1 MEENLKMF
9 IDIRILGHFAG
20 HLKLTH
26 RRKVNQLLLGS
37 VAQSCTTLC
46 DPMDCRTPGCPVHHQ
61 LPETAQTHVH

>member
-9 IDIRILGHFAG
+9 IDIHILGHFAG

-26 RRKVNQLLLGS
+26 
-37 VAQSCTTLC
+37 LC